1 MGGWVDLD
9 MTKRSIMYGLAY
21 GICIGVG
28 GAITFGIALESLAIG
43 ISIGLGSGISL
54 GMALALLLNKGKT
67 C

>member
-1 MGGWVDLD
+1 
-9 MTKRSIMYGLAY
+9 MTKRSIIYGLTY
-21 GICIGVG
+21 GISIGLG

-54 GMALALLLNKGKT
+54 GVALALLLNKSNS